1 MCRFVFYCIKST
13 FNLIAQEHIRV
24 RCNEMEQSDIL
35 LQRFSICDVLR
46 SETEQKLGR
55 RNFSYLDLYKCEKF
69 L

>member
-1 MCRFVFYCIKST
+1 
-13 FNLIAQEHIRV
+13 
-24 RCNEMEQSDIL
+24 MEQSDIL